1 MPSIKVNGLR
11 ANVAGEWDD
20 PVALPALRIHA
31 HHCVRKLALHVRL
44 CKLRQA
50 DIVAISV
57 DPHSGVTLMGE
68 GAKHNKA
75 IRADVRFSGQH
86 SDA

>member
-1 MPSIKVNGLR
+1 MR

-20 PVALPALRIHA
+20 PVALPALRIYA
-31 HHCVRKLALHVRL
+31 HYRVRKLALHVRL

-57 DPHSGVTLMGE
+57 DPHSGVTLMSE

-75 IRADVRFSGQH
+75 IRADVRFQASIQVWMMVRGGG
-86 SDA
+86 